1 MTAVNKTNKI
11 KIETHRGK
19 EDTAFGKHSGSF
31 QLDNIDSKKPN
42 RFGFYRYRQ
51 FLDSTYKLG
60 GDRRILSLET
70 FTTVLGLS
78 KNTVRKCIK
87 DLEDKGIITSFSETK

>member
-1 MTAVNKTNKI
+1 M
-11 KIETHRGK
+11 
-19 EDTAFGKHSGSF
+19 
-31 QLDNIDSKKPN
+31 
-42 RFGFYRYRQ
+42 
-51 FLDSTYKLG
+51 G

-87 DLEDKGIITSFSETK
+87 DLDKGIITSFSETK

>member
-19 EDTAFGKHSGSF
+19 EDTALENIPGSF

-42 RFGFYRYRQ
+42 RFGFYRYRPVSG
-51 FLDSTYKLG
+51 FYL
-60 GDRRILSLET
+60 
-70 FTTVLGLS
+70 
-78 KNTVRKCIK
+78 
-87 DLEDKGIITSFSETK
+87 

>member
-19 EDTAFGKHSGSF
+19 GRHSFWKTFQGSF

-42 RFGFYRYRQ
+42 RLAFIDIDQ
-51 FLDSTYKLG
+51 FLDSTYKLEVTG
-60 GDRRILSLET
+60 E
-70 FTTVLGLS
+70 F
-78 KNTVRKCIK
+78 
-87 DLEDKGIITSFSETK
+87 FH